1 MNNHFAIPN
10 QSTPPG
16 SADEHL
22 IKAEDPT
29 AVQTFNKEE
38 MPIFTS
44 SQNQDEIE
52 ELRRVERH
60 HLL

>member
-10 QSTPPG
+10 QSTPSV
-16 SADEHL
+16 SADEQL

-29 AVQTFNKEE
+29 AVQTFTKEE
-38 MPIFTS
+38 KPILTS
-44 SQNQDEIE
+44 SQNQDEKE

-60 HLL
+60 HVS